1 MAPFSVRL
9 KRLTLKKG
17 EKEKDLKEINVS
29 DFPFYRH
36 TDNCKLITSDF
47 YTFYMNGCCK
57 FHKVN
62 KSSKLKKKKLSSMKM
77 FEKFQTKLEK
87 MGRYVKYLGSFMQQW
102 NFPT

>member
-36 TDNCKLITSDF
+36 TDNGKLTSD
-47 YTFYMNGCCK
+47 NI
-57 FHKVN
+57 
-62 KSSKLKKKKLSSMKM
+62 
-77 FEKFQTKLEK
+77 
-87 MGRYVKYLGSFMQQW
+87 
-102 NFPT
+102 